1 MVKKTYDEDKIIQML
16 NDYLKEKKSK
26 QKPKF
31 ETYSIQELL
40 KCCRL
45 YNIFPK
51 SP

>member
-1 MVKKTYDEDKIIQML
+1 MVKKTYDEVKIIQML
-16 NDYLKEKKSK
+16 NDYLKEQKSN

-45 YNIFPK
+45 FKIK
-51 SP
+51 I